1 MRRLSILPRPNW
13 QKKVEAKGLE
23 IHTLDGKPYWNESA
37 CYVFTAAEIDVL
49 EKAVAD
55 LFDMCVQAAGFVIEN
70 RMWDLFDIPPAYGD
84 WIVSSWDAD
93 QPSLYGRF
101 DLSWNGS
108 GPPKMLEFNADTPT
122 SLVEAAVIQWFW
134 LEDRIADGLSPA
146 GWDQFNSLHEK
157 LIASWAEIAA
167 SERITRLHLASMTDQ
182 PEDLM
187 TALYLLDTAKQAGLD
202 ASMIDMSMIG
212 FNPVRKEFVDTVND
226 PIDMIFKLYPWEWM
240 IREKF
245 GRDLP
250 SAQCLWIE
258 PPWKMVMSNKA
269 ILPVLWEMFP
279 NHPNLLWAGWN
290 RPEAGSGIDAF
301 VSKPI
306 FGREG
311 SNVIVET
318 AGGSR
323 LATQEGPYDEGP
335 LARRIYQAFAP
346 LPEYSGVR
354 PVLGGWVIGGEPAG
368 LGIREDDGPI
378 TTNFSRFVPHAIEG

>member
-1 MRRLSILPRPNW
+1 MRRVSVLPRPNW

-37 CYVFTAAEIDVL
+37 CYLFTSAQIDTL
-49 EKAVAD
+49 EKTVAE
-55 LFDMCVQAAGFVIEN
+55 LYRLCVEATGFVIEN
-70 RMWDLFDIPPAYGD
+70 RLWDMFDIPPAYGT
-84 WIVSSWDAD
+84 WIERSWDAD

-134 LEDRIADGLSPA
+134 LEDRIADKLSPA
-146 GWDQFNSLHEK
+146 SWDQFNNLHEM
-157 LIASWAEIAA
+157 LIKSWGEIAA
-167 SERITRLHLASMTDQ
+167 SERIARLHVAAMTDQ

-202 ASMIDMSMIG
+202 ASMIDIATIG
-212 FNPVRKEFVDTVND
+212 YNPVRREFVDTVND

-240 IREKF
+240 VREKF
-245 GRDLP
+245 GHDLP
-250 SAQCLWIE
+250 STECQWLE
-258 PPWKMVMSNKA
+258 PPWKMIMSNKA

-279 NHPNLLWAGWN
+279 NHPNLLWAGWE
-290 RPEAGSGIDAF
+290 RPVASSGVGAY

-311 SNVIVET
+311 SNVIIET
-318 AGGSR
+318 AAGAR

-335 LARRIYQAFAP
+335 FARRIYQAFAP
-346 LPEYSGVR
+346 LPEYAGVR
-354 PVLGGWVIGGEPAG
+354 PVLGGWVVGGEPAG